1 MRSGTSF
8 SHLFT
13 DFFEASQGIMNHL
26 PWLAQKR
33 STLLQLMA
41 EWSQSQGVLEELTGQ
56 LRRLGHGH
64 GLRPS
69 SGPGRDRPAD
79 QGPGELETGLR
90 QVIAMVSPAA
100 QRLKEISVVDC
111 VSISHETFMERLLN
125 VF

>member
-56 LRRLGHGH
+56 LRRLGHGL
-64 GLRPS
+64 LRQLAVC

-100 QRLKEISVVDC
+100 QRL
-111 VSISHETFMERLLN
+111 L
-125 VF
+125 